1 MGRRPDGTLERDVLR
16 ILWACDDALLP
27 GEINDR
33 LDSDLAYTSI
43 ATVLTRLLD
52 KGHVTR
58 EPRGRA
64 FAYRAMSTEAAFT
77 ARRVNDLIAAS
88 SDRVGVLS
96 AFIGT
101 LNPDESRAIRELLD
115 EALSDTVDHT
125 ERDR

>member
-1 MGRRPDGTLERDVLR
+1 MGRRPDGSLERDILR

-33 LDSDLAYTSI
+33 LDSGLAYTSI

-52 KGHVTR
+52 KGHVAR

-64 FAYRAMSTEAAFT
+64 FAYRATATEAEFT

-101 LNPDESRAIRELLD
+101 LNTAESKAIRELLD
-115 EALSDTVDHT
+115 DALTDTLDDT

>member
-1 MGRRPDGTLERDVLR
+1 MGRRPDGSLERDILR
-16 ILWACDDALLP
+16 ILWGHGGALLP

-33 LDSDLAYTSI
+33 LDRGLAYTSI

-52 KGHVTR
+52 KGHVAR

-64 FAYRAMSTEAAFT
+64 FAYRATATEAEFT

-101 LNPDESRAIRELLD
+101 LNTDESKAIRELLD
-115 EALSDTVDHT
+115 DALTDTLDDT

>member
-1 MGRRPDGTLERDVLR
+1 MGRRPDGALERDVLR
-16 ILWACDDALLP
+16 SLWASDDALLP

-33 LDSDLAYTSI
+33 LDSGLAYTSI

-52 KGHVTR
+52 KGHVAR

-64 FAYRAMSTEAAFT
+64 FVYRATSTEAEFT

-101 LNPDESRAIRELLD
+101 LNTDESTAIRELLD
-115 EALSDTVDHT
+115 AALTDTIDRT